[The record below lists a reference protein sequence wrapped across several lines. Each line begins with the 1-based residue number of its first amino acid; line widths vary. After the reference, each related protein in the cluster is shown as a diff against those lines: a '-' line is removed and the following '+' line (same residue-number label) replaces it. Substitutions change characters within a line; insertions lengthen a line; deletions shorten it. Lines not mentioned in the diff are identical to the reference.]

1 MVKNTGGG
9 SGAKGMARKHTVQA
23 GGRASSK
30 LRISENEEELYAV
43 ITKMSG
49 GGLCIAQ
56 CIDGQTRICVIRGKF
71 KGKGKRDNIINPG
84 AWVLVGTREWESDK
98 SNSKKEM
105 NKCDML
111 ELYSDSDK
119 KRLQTSVDANW
130 EAIVIR
136 DGSNNSTILHA
147 NDTINFQTD
156 AESDYKDM
164 MDALLKDKNVKP
176 LTLVSSASS
185 SASTGADA
193 CDDIIDIDAI

>member
-1 MVKNTGGG
+1 
-9 SGAKGMARKHTVQA
+9 
-23 GGRASSK
+23 
-30 LRISENEEELYAV
+30 
-43 ITKMSG
+43 
-49 GGLCIAQ
+49 
-56 CIDGQTRICVIRGKF
+56 VIRGKF

-130 EAIVIR
+130 EALVVR

-176 LTLVSSASS
+176 LTLVSSAGASS
-185 SASTGADA
+185 STGADA

>member
-9 SGAKGMARKHTVQA
+9 SGAKGMARKHTVQS

-30 LRISENEEELYAV
+30 LRISEQEDEMYAV

-84 AWVLVGTREWESDK
+84 SWVLVGTREWESDK

-130 EAIVIR
+130 EALVIR
-136 DGSNNSTILHA
+136 DGSNNSNILNA

-164 MDALLKDKNVKP
+164 MDSLLKDKSAAAP
-176 LTLVSSASS
+176 LTIVGASS
-185 SASTGADA
+185 GADA